1 MGLSNKHWMIVFGFL
16 CLISIVLAGYFFS
29 VAGLGVTDFFSFDFA
44 SQAQKFATMN
54 FLIVL
59 ILLPLIGGLISAAPQ
74 VLSSRETTISIAA
87 GIILG
92 GIINFLLFPNLAG
105 FFWPALFFLIGAL
118 FAVQVVFFRKQEM
131 QAFVGIRL
139 ANAGIQR
146 QMAIVAIGLV
156 IWGALVVLPQQAVF
170 VQNFENQLLQIAV
183 PVGEDTA
190 TITDTLKDTIIT
202 LSIQSQ
208 RQVLGDVARLPEY
221 QLVQASPQSQDQN
234 FVQAFSNLQQQVE
247 SPQHR
252 TLLEERFDLTLQ
264 QTSFS
269 DEELI
274 SKIKQ
279 QVPLLQQMEDWL
291 WLFFSFGLA
300 SLFLLVSTILLQ
312 PLGIVWGIF
321 FQRVFGFIKKREGSG
336 VPKSPFE
343 ISASTAKAP
352 PASEMPELFAPG
364 EV

>member
-1 MGLSNKHWMIVFGFL
+1 MIVFGFL
-16 CLISIVLAGYFFS
+16 CMVSVILAGYFFS
-29 VAGLGVTDFFSFDFA
+29 VAGIGVNDFFSFDFA

-59 ILLPLIGGLISAAPQ
+59 ILLPVIGGLISAAPQ
-74 VLSSRETTISIAA
+74 LMSSRETTVSVGV

-92 GIINFLLFPNLAG
+92 GVINFLLFPSLAN

-156 IWGALVVLPQQAVF
+156 VWGALVVLPQQAMF

-183 PVGEDTA
+183 PVGENTA
-190 TITDTLKDTIIT
+190 TITDTLKDTVIT

-208 RQVLGDVARLPEY
+208 RQVLADVARLPQY
-221 QLVQASPQSQDQN
+221 QLVQSSPQSQDQN
-234 FVQAFSNLQQQVE
+234 FVEAFSALQQQIE

-252 TLLEERFDLTLQ
+252 TTLENRFDLTLQ

-269 DEELI
+269 DQELI

-321 FQRVFGFIKKREGSG
+321 FQRVLGFIKKREGTG
-336 VPKSPFE
+336 IPKSPFE
-343 ISASTAKAP
+343 ISAKNAKAP
-352 PASEMPELFAPG
+352 PATDLPELFPPG